1 MTAQERVDSRVT
13 LPSVPSFGDWRGRL
27 DRAQIA
33 PVIAVA
39 GSRGKTCVLRAVES
53 IFLASGYRVA
63 SWTNSGVEIEGDG
76 QRGELGPWSRA
87 LTRLHAGG
95 LDIALREIDW
105 ATIQATGALG
115 SDFPIVAV
123 LNLCGNNNA
132 CLATPETLLAQ
143 KALAR
148 IGSSVVP
155 SGRLIL
161 NANDPTLADAST
173 ANGAGRF
180 LVGISADAPAM
191 RRQLLGNEDAAWVAD
206 TMIVTREAGETHG
219 VVDLSR
225 LNWVRDIPFSVQNA
239 LVATAIAR
247 SCGISFSTIARGL
260 SDHVPRPELMPGSFN
275 VFDVGGSTI
284 VIDRPM
290 PSWFLRSSLRAAANL
305 GPGRQIRVV
314 GPMNGVHEDDLAEVG
329 RLLTRQSGILLVHG
343 IWDAERLAR
352 LRQGVASNEVPSPI
366 IQALDERQAMYQGLG
381 MLRGGDVMLVLAENA
396 SAAVR
401 LVASKVKR
409 AAPVAP
415 LSAGAA

>member
-1 MTAQERVDSRVT
+1 MFP
-13 LPSVPSFGDWRGRL
+13 PSASSFSDWRGRL
-27 DRAQIA
+27 DRARIA
-33 PVIAVA
+33 PVISVA

-53 IFLASGYRVA
+53 IFLAGGFRVA
-63 SWTNSGVEIEGDG
+63 LWTNRGVEIEGDG

-95 LDIALREIDW
+95 LNIALREIDW
-105 ATIQATGALG
+105 ATIQATGAPG
-115 SDFPIVAV
+115 SDYPIVAV
-123 LNLCGNNNA
+123 LNLCGNNDA
-132 CLATPETLLAQ
+132 CLATPETLMAQ
-143 KALAR
+143 KAFAK
-148 IGSSVVP
+148 IGSSVVS

-161 NANDPTLADAST
+161 NASDLTLADASIP
-173 ANGAGRF
+173 NGAGRF
-180 LVGISADAPAM
+180 LVGFSADAPAM
-191 RRQLLGNEDAAWVAD
+191 RRQLEGQGDAAWVAD
-206 TMIVTREAGETHG
+206 SMIVTREAGETRR

-247 SCGISFSTIARGL
+247 SCGISISTIAQGL

-275 VFDVGGSTI
+275 VFDMGDSTI

-290 PSWFLRSSLRAAANL
+290 PSWFLRSSLRAAVNF
-305 GPGRQIRVV
+305 GVGRQIRVV
-314 GPMNGVHEDDLAEVG
+314 GPMDNVHKDDLAEVG
-329 RLLTRQSGILLVHG
+329 RLLARQSGILLVHG
-343 IWDAERLAR
+343 IWEADRLAR
-352 LRQGVASNEVPSPI
+352 FRQGVVSNEVPSPI
-366 IQALDERQAMYQGLG
+366 IQALDERQAILQGLG

-401 LVASKVKR
+401 LFASRVKR